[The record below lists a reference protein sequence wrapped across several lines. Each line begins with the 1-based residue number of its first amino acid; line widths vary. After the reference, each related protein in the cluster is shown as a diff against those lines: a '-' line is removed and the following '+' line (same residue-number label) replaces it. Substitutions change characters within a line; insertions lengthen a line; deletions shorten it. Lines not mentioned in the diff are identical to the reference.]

1 MIPGCSYDQTRP
13 TSVSDLVCTVIL
25 VGVRARGPIGGVCLF
40 GELFD
45 RSEPAVPA
53 VGDLG
58 QRAGCFGEALFADF
72 VADFASLKCKG
83 PMRVIALI
91 EDPVVV
97 RAILMHLGLWQ
108 PKAVERAPPVP
119 PSAWPTGTSL
129 PLTYHPVPEIA

>member
-72 VADFASLKCKG
+72 VADFASLTVCVYQSDSLQEREMFG
-83 PMRVIALI
+83 YRLAT
-91 EDPVVV
+91 DGHV
-97 RAILMHLGLWQ
+97 RGECCRCGVTAGN
-108 PKAVERAPPVP
+108 E
-119 PSAWPTGTSL
+119 
-129 PLTYHPVPEIA
+129 E